1 MSIIEDLDLL
11 DLPDDLPD
19 GLDFDLDD
27 ILFEFSTPGL
37 YAPPEPED
45 EPLPEIIEE
54 NNEEEPAPME
64 APEIVTETAEDF
76 FAVPEEEEGEEK
88 AEEEETA
95 EAQSEELPAEED
107 EDVYHGD
114 LFGDPFG
121 ISDILYEFGT
131 PTDDEGVKVYSPA
144 KKEQSAPEEDD
155 IKVYAPAK
163 PVEAPEA
170 ELPLETIRFDAV
182 EEVSPETMPF
192 TAVEEADDL
201 ASVSFTAD
209 TTPFAAVEDAPVP
222 AVEAPKSKGP
232 GPIARLMG
240 LFAGKK
246 KQPAHTMDRAAAASA
261 QEDPFAHAA
270 ELFAEQN
277 ALLDDELDS
286 SLMLE
291 LELMAEMEAER
302 DAKAAAWEA
311 EERIISEPEP
321 VLEVPEAIAV
331 LQQEADEEA
340 ARAEREAAE
349 LLAAQEAERLAQ
361 AEEELFE
368 WIESTNKYRGKA
380 ISKEELPVFESEPQ
394 EEDEDD
400 VRTYVPMAD
409 TEEGTPAAEMPMLD
423 ITEDEAPAFA
433 PDMTDEESDPEILSL
448 LENPD
453 TERETGTEESDEE
466 AAARRAKA
474 DEELRYTPDEP
485 TVKAIGSHIGKRFGA
500 MFSVFT
506 AAAKDSDDEEALG
519 AEVTPTKAYRYFNK
533 YINGYRF
540 RLRLSAVLCVI
551 MGWIALGLPVFGSL
565 KNPAAASAM
574 CLMLLLTIMLA
585 GADILA
591 SGVQGLI
598 KRRPGIHSLVTVS
611 CLVSVIDAIVI
622 IACKGEGGYLP
633 FCAVSGISMCFAIY
647 GSLLYCRSQRLN
659 FKTLEQCAEPLT
671 ISVDYGIVDDETTT
685 VYRTIG
691 HPESYIHRSEEEDL
705 SETVYGLL
713 TPMLMLGTPVLTLLA
728 ALLSKGFGDFFHI
741 LAAMFAASASFSAL
755 VAFPLPY
762 FLVQRELYATKSAIA
777 GWAGTK
783 DIGRVSTMIVTDRD
797 LFPDETVSIKSVRI
811 VDEVNPDLTLSYFCS
826 MIKRSGSCLVPA
838 FDQLAENNDC
848 ELREVENFQ
857 CHEAGGLSGTIG
869 PDEVLIASHSYMKL
883 QGFRIP
889 ARKKDSE
896 NALFMAANGHVIAY
910 IVVDYKPIKS
920 VRTGLES
927 ALRGSAEMVFAARDF
942 NITPLLISK
951 KFKSPTD
958 TLRFPSYAQ
967 RYEITDNADSDTAVC
982 AAVVSRKSFFSYAAV
997 VEKARYLYRS
1007 VTMSVALS
1015 AVSSLMGVLLMFIMA
1030 LTGAGAAVTVGR
1042 LLIFMLLW
1050 LVPTLA
1056 LTVSITK

>member
-37 YAPPEPED
+37 YAAPEPEL
-45 EPLPEIIEE
+45 EPLPEIKTEYFEE
-54 NNEEEPAPME
+54 I
-64 APEIVTETAEDF
+64 APEQPSETF
-76 FAVPEEEEGEEK
+76 
-88 AEEEETA
+88 ETFENSENSENSEIGIESA
-95 EAQSEELPAEED
+95 EELPAEPEAPV
-107 EDVYHGD
+107 EEAAEAYHGD

-121 ISDILYEFGT
+121 IGDILYEFGT
-131 PTDDEGVKVYSPA
+131 PTDDEGVKVYTPA
-144 KKEQSAPEEDD
+144 KKAQPEPEEDV
-155 IKVYAPAK
+155 KVYAPANS
-163 PVEAPEA
+163 A
-170 ELPLETIRFDAV
+170 EEGEPSLDTMPFNAV
-182 EEVSPETMPF
+182 EEDPMESVSLHVTEDIPAATMPF
-192 TAVEEADDL
+192 TAV
-201 ASVSFTAD
+201 AD
-209 TTPFAAVEDAPVP
+209 TPAAPAEVP
-222 AVEAPKSKGP
+222 KRKGP
-232 GPIARLMG
+232 GLLAKAAAVVMG
-240 LFAGKK
+240 LFAGRK
-246 KQPAHTMDRAAAASA
+246 KQPAAPVEAPPAAPA
-261 QEDPFAHAA
+261 ETDPFSYAA
-270 ELFAEQN
+270 ELFAEQ
-277 ALLDDELDS
+277 AAAADDVLDDA
-286 SLMLE
+286 LMLE
-291 LELMAEMEAER
+291 LEIMAEMEAER
-302 DAKAAAWEA
+302 EAKAAAWEA
-311 EERIISEPEP
+311 EERITGEPEP
-321 VLEVPEAIAV
+321 VLEVPEAILELQREADRAAEQAE
-331 LQQEADEEA
+331 LKAQQEADEA
-340 ARAEREAAE
+340 AA
-349 LLAAQEAERLAQ
+349 LLAAEEEAMLAQ
-361 AEEELFE
+361 AEEDLFE

-380 ISKEELPVFESEPQ
+380 IAKEEFPVFEA
-394 EEDEDD
+394 EEEEAD
-400 VRTYVPMAD
+400 VRTYVPLA
-409 TEEGTPAAEMPMLD
+409 EAEAIPAAAEIPTTD
-423 ITEDEAPAFA
+423 ITREAPPAFT
-433 PDMTDEESDPEILSL
+433 DGMTDEESSAEILSL

-453 TERETGTEESDEE
+453 TEREADSEESPED
-466 AAARRAKA
+466 AAARRARE

-485 TVKAIGSHIGKRFGA
+485 TAKAIGSHIGKRFGA
-500 MFSVFT
+500 AFAAFT
-506 AAAKDSDDEEALG
+506 ASANDSEDEEALG
-519 AEVTPTKAYRYFNK
+519 PEVAPTKAYRYFNK

-574 CLMLLLTIMLA
+574 CLMLLLTVMLA

-598 KRRPGIHSLVTVS
+598 KRRPGIHSLVAVS
-611 CLVSVIDAIVI
+611 CLVSVIDAMVI

-659 FKTLEQCAEPLT
+659 FKTLEQCGEPLT
-671 ISVDYGIVDDETTT
+671 ISVDYGIVEDDTTT
-685 VYRTIG
+685 VFRTFG
-691 HPESYIHRSEEEDL
+691 HPEGYIHRSEEEDL
-705 SETVYGLL
+705 SETVYGILTPVLL
-713 TPMLMLGTPVLTLLA
+713 TAIPVLTLLA

-762 FLVQRELYATKSAIA
+762 FLVQRDLYATKAAIA
-777 GWAGTK
+777 GWAGAK

-797 LFPDETVSIKSVRI
+797 LFPDETVAIKSVRI
-811 VDEVNPDLTLSYFCS
+811 VDEVNPELTLSYFCS
-826 MIKRSGSCLVPA
+826 MIKKSGSCLVPA
-838 FDQLAENNDC
+838 FDQLAENNSC

-927 ALRGSAEMVFAARDF
+927 ALRGSVEMVFAARDF

-958 TLRFPSYAQ
+958 TLRFPSYSQ
-967 RYEITDNADSDTAVC
+967 RYEITDHSDSDTAVC

-1007 VTMSVALS
+1007 VTLSVALS
-1015 AVSSLMGVLLMFIMA
+1015 AVSTILGVLLMFIMA
-1030 LTGAGAAVTVGR
+1030 LTGAGAAVTVSR

-1050 LVPTLA
+1050 VVPTLA